1 MKKISSLIFVL
12 ILCAFFVTGCE
23 EQEVIT
29 SGGEEVNVTK
39 MQHKHCTRE
48 GTIDTGS
55 QVSLN
60 YDIYYTGEALNLLK
74 SEEKVISS
82 DQNVLT
88 TYENAYKKIHANY
101 EGLEYYDTEVVRG
114 DTTVTSTIVIN
125 YDKVNI
131 DQLLAIEGE
140 EDNIIE
146 NGEAKVDKWLTL
158 AKKFGTKCEDV
169 TEEKEENSEE

>member
-1 MKKISSLIFVL
+1 MKKVSSLILVL
-12 ILCAFFVTGCE
+12 IICAFFVTGCE

-29 SGGEEVNVTK
+29 SGGEEVNVTN

-131 DQLLAIEGE
+131 KQLLAIEGE

-158 AKKFGTKCEDV
+158 AKKFGTKCEEV
-169 TEEKEENSEE
+169 TDEKEENSEE